1 MFWGRSVAPRPK
13 KVPSRDAEG
22 LTLRQAR
29 FVDLLL
35 ADSEANASRAYVGA
49 GFRAKNPKV
58 ASAGAARLLADVSI
72 QGSLARRRAKTVAA
86 LDISREQL
94 IRRLL
99 EISDLDLGDILT
111 EGGSLK
117 GVKEWPEALRRSVQ
131 GLEVVVMGGE
141 DGGVIHK
148 VKLGDRGQNLERVAR
163 MLGLIVDKSDA
174 RNTSLDLAAVTEALK
189 DRYTPDQL
197 MTLLDRLLGRERGGK
212 AA

>member
-1 MFWGRSVAPRPK
+1 VASRAK

-29 FVDLLL
+29 FVDLYL
-35 ADSEANASRAYVGA
+35 ADTEGNASRAYVGA
-49 GFRAKNPKV
+49 GFRAKNPKTAWAC
-58 ASAGAARLLADVSI
+58 ASRLLGDAKV

-86 LDISREQL
+86 LDIEREDL

-99 EISDLDLGDILT
+99 EISDLDLADLVT
-111 EGGSLK
+111 DK
-117 GVKEWPEALRRSVQ
+117 GTLRPVHEWPEALRRSVQ
-131 GLEVVVMGGE
+131 GLEVVEQGG
-141 DGGVIHK
+141 DDKGLVYK

-163 MLGLIVDKSDA
+163 MLGFIVDKSSA
-174 RNTSLDLAAVTEALK
+174 RNTNADLAAVTEALK

-197 MTLLDRLLGRERGGK
+197 MAVIDRLLGRERGGK

>member
-1 MFWGRSVAPRPK
+1 VAPRPK
-13 KVPSRDAEG
+13 KAPSRDAEG

-35 ADSEANASRAYVGA
+35 ADPQANAARAYVGA

-86 LDISREQL
+86 LDIEREDL

-99 EISDLDLGDILT
+99 EISDLDLADLVT
-111 EGGSLK
+111 DK
-117 GVKEWPEALRRSVQ
+117 GTLRPVHEWPEALRRSVQ
-131 GLEVVVMGGE
+131 GLEVVEQGG
-141 DGGVIHK
+141 DDKGLVYK

-163 MLGLIVDKSDA
+163 MLGFIVDKSSA
-174 RNTSLDLAAVTEALK
+174 RNTNADLAAVTEALK

-197 MTLLDRLLGRERGGK
+197 MAVIDRLLGRERGGK